1 MTLLL
6 DTHVLLWWLEGGGRL
21 TSAQTKALGRISPAS
36 PALLSEISLWEV
48 AVLHELGRIRLA
60 RPLAEWLRM
69 AGARP
74 LVRTC
79 RIDAAV
85 AAETTAPPPGF
96 HRDPADRIIVAT
108 ARIHGASL
116 VTSDARIAAS
126 GAVACIG

>member
-6 DTHVLLWWLEGGGRL
+6 DTHILLWWLEGGGRL
-21 TSAQTKALGRISPAS
+21 SAAQRRALDRISPAA

-48 AVLHELGRIRLA
+48 AVLHELGRIRLS

-69 AGARP
+69 ASAPP
-74 LVRTC
+74 LVQTC

-85 AAETTAPPPGF
+85 AAETTALPPTF

-108 ARIHGASL
+108 ARVHGASL
-116 VTSDARIAAS
+116 VTSDGRIAAS
-126 GAVACIG
+126 GAVSCLG